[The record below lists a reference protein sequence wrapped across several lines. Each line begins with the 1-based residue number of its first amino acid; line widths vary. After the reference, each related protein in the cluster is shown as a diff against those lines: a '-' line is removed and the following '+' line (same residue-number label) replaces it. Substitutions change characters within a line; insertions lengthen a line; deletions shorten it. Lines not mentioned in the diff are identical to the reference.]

1 MFKLVQTFLDLSKHV
16 QTCSNLF
23 RLVWTY
29 SDLYKHVQTE
39 KFLDMPQQVWKLDT
53 FDTLETLQLVKL
65 KKISSSSR
73 IVCQLEEN
81 FFNLWSW
88 RKFLQVEENFVN
100 LKKIYSRIVQTCSDL
115 SKHVQTCLNM
125 FKPVQTCSDL
135 CKPGIILLI

>member
-1 MFKLVQTFLDLSKHV
+1 MVKLVQKFLDSTKHV
-16 QTCSNLF
+16 QTCPNLF

-29 SDLYKHVQTE
+29 SDLSKHVQTE
-39 KFLDMPQQVWKLDT
+39 NFWICRSKFENLIHLIHFIDLKLCNLSTWRKFLQ
-53 FDTLETLQLVKL
+53 FVKL
-65 KKISSSSR
+65 KKIS
-73 IVCQLEEN
+73 
-81 FFNLWSW
+81 WSW
-88 RKFLQVEENFVN
+88 RKFPQVEENFVN